1 MSALS
6 PFKVVVTD
14 PLADDI
20 EVERD
25 VIVAAGGVVE
35 LPPGDRDQVLAAA
48 RDADGILNTFFLLD
62 REAIEGLE
70 RCRIIARYGIGV
82 DNVDLEAATRRGI
95 AVTNVP
101 DYCIDEVATQAMA
114 YVLALVRRLKR
125 ADDLVRA
132 GQWGVGS
139 LRPIHRLSR
148 LTVGLV
154 GYGRIARRF
163 GELLSPLGCT
173 VLASDPYASRTP
185 PDVELVEMSELIARS
200 DIVSL
205 HCPLTD
211 ETRGL
216 VDAPMLA
223 RMKDG
228 AFLVNVSRGP
238 LVVLE
243 DLIAA
248 LESGKLG
255 GAALDTFSP
264 EPPPAEA
271 LARVPGLLTSPHS
284 AYYSV
289 EAVHDSRHK
298 AATQV
303 VKAITGEPLDYRV
316 N

>member
-1 MSALS
+1 MSALR

-20 EVERD
+20 DVERD
-25 VIVAAGGVVE
+25 IILAAGGVIE
-35 LPPGDRDQVLAAA
+35 LASGDRDRVLVAA
-48 RDADGILNTFFLLD
+48 RDADGILNTYFLLD
-62 REAIEGLE
+62 DEAIEGLE

-82 DNVDLEAATRRGI
+82 DNVDIEAATRRGI

-114 YVLALVRRLKR
+114 YVLALVRRLKH

-132 GQWGVGS
+132 GQWGVGD

-163 GELLSPLGCT
+163 GQFLAPFGCT
-173 VLASDPYASRTP
+173 VLASDPYVKRTP
-185 PDVELVEMSELIARS
+185 PDVELVGMPELLSRS

-211 ETRGL
+211 ETRGI
-216 VDAPMLA
+216 VDASLLA
-223 RMKDG
+223 QMKAG

-238 LVVLE
+238 LVVLD
-243 DLIAA
+243 DLITA

-264 EPPPAEA
+264 EPPAAEE
-271 LARVPGLLTSPHS
+271 LARVPGLLASPHS

-303 VKAITGEPLDYRV
+303 VKAIIGEPLDYQV